1 MDRLKEKY
9 KLSRY
14 NVFHRNG
21 DVQYLWNTYSDALV
35 KLDKNGQEYI
45 RSFAG
50 TADKSF
56 EFDLLKTNGFIVYE
70 KLDELGRVCMEEKQA
85 YYATNADEMVVAI
98 VPGMGCNCRCSYCFQ
113 STQASLE
120 RTGVMTPEVAIEVGK
135 YICQQLNNNPNT
147 KELFIT
153 WFGGEPLLYLD
164 IIEII
169 SRIVIEY
176 TQAQNIKYAAGI
188 PTNGQLLDPAA
199 FEKLQEL
206 QVTEIQI
213 TFDGMRDTHCVSKGV
228 SAEDFDRVLNNLF
241 YIAEKIRPLVRLNI
255 PKNDL
260 DEAIAITDFL
270 LSQHNLLNK
279 AFINFSYVC
288 NYSQPREIAQK
299 SYVDY
304 MKNYLQ
310 WIDYFVDRY
319 GVSHRPYP
327 ERIKQYCG
335 RISVSNFCIG
345 PRGELHRC
353 LHCIGD
359 KTKIIGDIWNGFFYN
374 IADALFF
381 SAVDSSLKKECP
393 HCSYLPICMGACV
406 KDRIKGY
413 VRHDCESDKQ
423 LWIKL
428 KLLSIGVK
436 I

>member
-1 MDRLKEKY
+1 
-9 KLSRY
+9 
-14 NVFHRNG
+14 
-21 DVQYLWNTYSDALV
+21 
-35 KLDKNGQEYI
+35 
-45 RSFAG
+45 
-50 TADKSF
+50 
-56 EFDLLKTNGFIVYE
+56 
-70 KLDELGRVCMEEKQA
+70 
-85 YYATNADEMVVAI
+85 
-98 VPGMGCNCRCSYCFQ
+98 
-113 STQASLE
+113 
-120 RTGVMTPEVAIEVGK
+120 
-135 YICQQLNNNPNT
+135 
-147 KELFIT
+147 
-153 WFGGEPLLYLD
+153 
-164 IIEII
+164 
-169 SRIVIEY
+169 
-176 TQAQNIKYAAGI
+176 
-188 PTNGQLLDPAA
+188 
-199 FEKLQEL
+199 
-206 QVTEIQI
+206 
-213 TFDGMRDTHCVSKGV
+213 
-228 SAEDFDRVLNNLF
+228 
-241 YIAEKIRPLVRLNI
+241 
-255 PKNDL
+255 
-260 DEAIAITDFL
+260 
-270 LSQHNLLNK
+270 
-279 AFINFSYVC
+279 
-288 NYSQPREIAQK
+288 
-299 SYVDY
+299 